1 MTTIELTRKFDET
14 FEKSIAYIGFYNLQ
28 KAIEF
33 THSVEQLVQNIAAF
47 PESYSSRDYL
57 PREIRRCSFRISA
70 RYTDDYAIF
79 YEFDPI
85 RNHVIA
91 HAIYPGR
98 FNFSKIFADW
108 R

>member
-14 FEKSIAYIGFYNLQ
+14 FEQSIAYIGFYNLP

-33 THSVEQLVQNIAAF
+33 THCVEQLLQNIVTF
-47 PESYSSRDYL
+47 PESYPSRDYL
-57 PREIRRCSFRISA
+57 PREIRRCSFQISA
-70 RYTDDYAIF
+70 RYADDYAIF
-79 YEFDPI
+79 YEFDQG
-85 RNHVIA
+85 RNHVTA